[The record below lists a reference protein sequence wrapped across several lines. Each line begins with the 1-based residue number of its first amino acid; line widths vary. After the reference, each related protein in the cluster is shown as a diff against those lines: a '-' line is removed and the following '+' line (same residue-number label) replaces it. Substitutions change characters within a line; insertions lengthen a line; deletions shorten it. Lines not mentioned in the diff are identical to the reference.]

1 MGIFSLTIMPHCELN
16 FARVVLG
23 SSGSPLGE
31 TWVTTWNLS
40 SFLFT
45 LLSPFLFFA
54 LADRSL
60 FFVPVVFAGTSSS
73 FEGTFF
79 FGCRFDRRG
88 AVSYEKVYT
97 KFNISSG

>member
-1 MGIFSLTIMPHCELN
+1 MSIVPHCELN
-16 FARVVLG
+16 FACAVLG
-23 SSGSPLGE
+23 ASGSPFGE
-31 TWVTTWNLS
+31 TWVTTWNPS

-60 FFVPVVFAGTSSS
+60 FFELVVLAGTSSICD
-73 FEGTFF
+73 GTFF

-88 AVSYEKVYT
+88 AISYEKVYMT
-97 KFNISSG
+97 VLN